1 MVLTSN
7 AFYIIVLIGK
17 KLQVWQMEI
26 GYSDLVKY
34 LQKTLFFTPA
44 ALATRVGMFV
54 QLDFFNQF
62 MNQQY
67 ACNKR
72 L

>member
-1 MVLTSN
+1 
-7 AFYIIVLIGK
+7 
-17 KLQVWQMEI
+17 MEI

>member
-1 MVLTSN
+1 
-7 AFYIIVLIGK
+7 
-17 KLQVWQMEI
+17 MEK

-34 LQKTLFFTPA
+34 LQDTFFTPA
-44 ALATRVGMFV
+44 ALATHVWVMFV
-54 QLDFFNQF
+54 QIDFFNQF

-67 ACNKR
+67 ACNKH